1 MNGLTEKI
9 EKYLLPLASK
19 VSRQKYV
26 KALQN
31 TFIGIIPFMTVGSFA
46 LIITEPPMDYTE
58 MAPGAGRSI
67 MQGWSWLATTTGPVL
82 NYVYLVAMTLLA
94 LFASIGIGYYLS
106 KHYEMDD
113 TVLPIFVTLGSFVIS
128 ACLDGNGE
136 LSFAHFD
143 GTGLFT
149 SIFVSVLAFEF
160 YRFLIKKKVGYI
172 NMESMGV
179 PPVLSDSLGHL
190 CPAAITLVGV
200 SLGSFIVY
208 AITGAGV
215 PNLITIIMTP
225 IVKGMDTPAGIII
238 LGLVVMVFWFFGIHD
253 TVITGTT
260 DALLTANLSV
270 NAAAYA
276 AGTAATALPFIV
288 TYPFYWVFMV
298 IGGSGATFALAI
310 MCCFSKSKQIKT
322 IGKLGII
329 PSFFNINEP
338 IIFGLPLMY
347 NPIMLFPFIFVMP
360 MNGVITYICMSTG
373 LVAKTFA
380 STGWN
385 LFCPIAG
392 FLTTMDIKALILV
405 LVLIV
410 IDGLI
415 YFPFFKIFENQK
427 LKEESM
433 QVEEG

>member
-1 MNGLTEKI
+1 MDGLTKKI

-19 VSRQKYV
+19 VSNQKYV

-31 TFIGIIPFMTVGSFA
+31 AFIGIIPFMTVGSFA

-58 MAPGAGRSI
+58 MNPGVGRSI
-67 MQGWSWLATTTGPVL
+67 MQGWSWLAETTGPVL
-82 NYVYLVAMTLLA
+82 SYVYLVAMTLLA
-94 LFASIGIGYYLS
+94 LFASIGIGYYLA
-106 KHYEMDD
+106 KHYEMD
-113 TVLPIFVTLGSFVIS
+113 TVLPIFVTFGSFIIA
-128 ACLDGNGE
+128 ACLDGSGE
-136 LSFAHFD
+136 LSFTHLD

-149 SIFVSVLAFEF
+149 AIIISVLSLEF
-160 YRFLIKKKVGYI
+160 YRFLIRKKVGYI
-172 NMESMGV
+172 NMEQMGV
-179 PPVLSDSLGHL
+179 PPALSDSLGHL
-190 CPAAITLVGV
+190 FPAALTLIVF
-200 SLGSFIVY
+200 SIGSFIVY
-208 AITGAGV
+208 AITGEGV
-215 PNLITIIMTP
+215 PNLIALIMSP

-238 LGLVVMVFWFFGIHD
+238 LGLVVMIFWFFGIHD

-260 DALLTANLSV
+260 DAFLTANLTA
-270 NAAAYA
+270 NTAAYA
-276 AGTAATALPFIV
+276 AGTAATALPYIV

-298 IGGSGATFALAI
+298 VGGSGATFALAV

-322 IGKLGII
+322 IGRLGII

-347 NPIMLFPFIFVMP
+347 NPIMMFPFIFVMP
-360 MNGVITYICMSTG
+360 LNGVITYICMSTG

-385 LFCPIAG
+385 LFGPIAG
-392 FLTTMDIKALILV
+392 FLTTMDVRGFILV
-405 LVLIV
+405 LVLIL

-415 YFPFFKIFENQK
+415 YFPFFKIFERQK

-433 QVEEG
+433 GAVEE